1 MKHHALHICLLLGF
15 ALAIQ
20 GCTSFVG
27 EKLLPLRKGMAVN
40 EVVDTDEMVDAKKV
54 IALVSPD
61 LDSKHKYTA
70 LLSSMRSAAEE
81 NRWVYVFKDEK
92 LLYWG
97 YPYQLTRHPDDEI
110 RIAGEVLAQ
119 ELIKKEDLNPSH

>member
-1 MKHHALHICLLLGF
+1 
-15 ALAIQ
+15 
-20 GCTSFVG
+20 
-27 EKLLPLRKGMAVN
+27 
-40 EVVDTDEMVDAKKV
+40 
-54 IALVSPD
+54 
-61 LDSKHKYTA
+61 
-70 LLSSMRSAAEE
+70 MRSAAEE

-119 ELIKKEDLNPSH
+119 ELIKKEELNPSH